1 MTVFITGPGRSG
13 TSFLVQLFTRLG
25 FDTGYEP
32 YQERYDQPIRAG
44 CESVGPDTDIVEE
57 GPEAIRKAFKEAP
70 RILKGPVWA
79 YLLKYFYLNQLVEIE
94 RVIMPIRDLT
104 DASYSRLDA
113 GLDFLLDK
121 DFTKMPGA
129 PKAERQENI
138 LAMLIGK
145 VVEVCY
151 VHEIP
156 LTLMRFP
163 LLVEDEEYCYRKV
176 VELEPVNRERFGEV
190 YKELANPSQVKW
202 SRPDGPGSGGAGVIR
217 EQERRPA

>member
-13 TSFLVQLFTRLG
+13 TSFLVQLYTRLG

-32 YQERYDQPIRAG
+32 YHEQYNEECRAG
-44 CESVGPDTDIVEE
+44 CEAGPETDIVEQ
-57 GPEAIRKAFKEAP
+57 GPEAIREAFKEAP
-70 RILKGPVWA
+70 RIIKGPAWS
-79 YLLKYFYLNQLVEIE
+79 YLLKYFHLHQLVEIE

-113 GLDFLLDK
+113 GLEFLLDK
-121 DFTKMPGA
+121 DFAKMPG
-129 PKAERQENI
+129 ENV

-151 VHEIP
+151 VYDIP

-163 LLVEDEEYCYRKV
+163 LLVEDEDYCYRKV
-176 VELEPVNRERFGEV
+176 TELEPIDRKHFGEV
-190 YKELANPSQVKW
+190 FRELANPSQIKW
-202 SRPDGPGSGGAGVIR
+202 SSGIT
-217 EQERRPA
+217 QERVRHPA